1 MQVGPVPAIG
11 ERVIA
16 HPVDNRRA
24 GRSRLWIALV
34 NAEFFQ
40 QLALKELRVN
50 GEVNGQPS
58 QPQTSA
64 RPLAYQEAA
73 EVSVSDAT

>member
-1 MQVGPVPAIG
+1 MQAGPVPAIG

-16 HPVDNRRA
+16 HPVDNRLA

-50 GEVNGQPS
+50 GQPS
-58 QPQTSA
+58 QPQN
-64 RPLAYQEAA
+64 LAYQEAA